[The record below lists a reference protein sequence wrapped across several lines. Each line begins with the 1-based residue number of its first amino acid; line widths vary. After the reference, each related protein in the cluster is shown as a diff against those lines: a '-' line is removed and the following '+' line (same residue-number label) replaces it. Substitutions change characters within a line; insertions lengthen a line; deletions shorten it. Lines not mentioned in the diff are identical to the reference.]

1 MHRGRWEG
9 TGGPRWL
16 QILLRRSPDPVPY
29 WMGPT
34 ASATGFFGGLA
45 VGQLAGWDE
54 VRTAVAGGLLL
65 QILLDAGW
73 WLSRR
78 RRSA

>member
-1 MHRGRWEG
+1 MA
-9 TGGPRWL
+9 
-16 QILLRRSPDPVPY
+16 
-29 WMGPT
+29 MT
-34 ASATGFFGGLA
+34 AGASGFFGGLA

-54 VRTAVAGGLLL
+54 LSTAIAGGLLL

-78 RRSA
+78 RRIA